1 MQEVVDFAEDTAKC
15 KYRFLRRKNGAVTLL
30 LVAFNNLLSNVASR
44 SNRDQTLLSLNRFFE
59 ARYLRIMLHI
69 STPDF
74 NYSISPPRLIGEQ
87 RLQGGR

>member
-15 KYRFLRRKNGAVTLL
+15 KYRFLRRENGVVTLL

-74 NYSISPPRLIGEQ
+74 TNSISPPRLIGEQ
-87 RLQGGR
+87 RLQGER